1 MAESHSTVWQT
12 ASSTHWQYPPKR
24 YLPATI
30 VRAVLSD
37 RRTGRQYS
45 RERIPIRERVDWQA
59 EKRRRPKPRHKKI
72 RADPCK
78 SVASPELRP

>member
-45 RERIPIRERVDWQA
+45 RDRIPIRERVDWQA
-59 EKRRRPKPRHKKI
+59 EKRRDRSRALKKSVSI
-72 RADPCK
+72 RANPWQ
-78 SVASPELRP
+78 